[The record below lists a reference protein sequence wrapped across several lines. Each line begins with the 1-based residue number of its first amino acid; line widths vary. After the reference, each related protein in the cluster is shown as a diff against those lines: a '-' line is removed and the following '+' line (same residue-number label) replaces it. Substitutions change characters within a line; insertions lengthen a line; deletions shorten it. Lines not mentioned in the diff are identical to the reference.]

1 MMHAL
6 HVAELAHWL
15 ADTSREPPQLL
26 DVREPWEVATC
37 ALPESVCIPMGEIVG
52 RFQELDPDR
61 PLVCICH
68 HGVRSLQVAHFL
80 NRQGFGPLFNLT
92 GGIDAWAREIDPAM
106 AVY

>member
-1 MMHAL
+1 MQPL

-15 ADTSREPPQLL
+15 ADASREAPQLL
-26 DVREPWEVATC
+26 DVREPWEVSTC
-37 ALPESVCIPMGEIVG
+37 ALAQSISIPMGEIVA

-80 NRQGFGPLFNLT
+80 SRQGFGQLFNLT